1 MRAEDIVEWLHGQ
14 VQAKAQLRLDSRHV
28 EEGDVFFAC
37 PGFAGDGRQYIEN
50 AIAAG
55 AAAIVVHQ
63 PIPEALKK
71 GGLNVPVLEVPDLS
85 ARLGETAN
93 LWYGRPSESL
103 SVVAITGTNGKTSV
117 VQWVAAALNA
127 GGVPCGTIGTLG
139 ATLPDGTNLGGDLT
153 TPDVLSIHG
162 LMAEMREAGAQVVAI
177 EASSIGVAQGR
188 LDGLRLDIAGFTNLT
203 HDHVDYHGT
212 FDDYREAKF
221 ALFDWPGLRASVVN
235 ADDAAGRDLRA
246 RLSGRKCLSYSLQPG
261 AGADIVAQDIH
272 AGTHGLIFNMVRAG
286 ASAQVLT
293 HLIGQHNV
301 SNLLLVTGVLQELG
315 WSLSRTARI
324 LAELR
329 PVDGRLQII
338 EPESVSGLGAM
349 VVVDYAHTP
358 DALERALVAL
368 RGVAQVRGGSVVCVF
383 GCGGNRDRAK
393 RRLMGEVAERLADTV
408 VVTSDNPRDEAP
420 EDIAAE
426 ILLGMK
432 KQPVVELDRA
442 VAILETVW
450 RASPNDVVL
459 MAGKGHETYQET
471 QGHRSLF

>member
-1 MRAEDIVEWLHGQ
+1 
-14 VQAKAQLRLDSRHV
+14 
-28 EEGDVFFAC
+28 
-37 PGFAGDGRQYIEN
+37 
-50 AIAAG
+50 
-55 AAAIVVHQ
+55 
-63 PIPEALKK
+63 
-71 GGLNVPVLEVPDLS
+71 
-85 ARLGETAN
+85 
-93 LWYGRPSESL
+93 
-103 SVVAITGTNGKTSV
+103 
-117 VQWVAAALNA
+117 
-127 GGVPCGTIGTLG
+127 
-139 ATLPDGTNLGGDLT
+139 
-153 TPDVLSIHG
+153 
-162 LMAEMREAGAQVVAI
+162 
-177 EASSIGVAQGR
+177 
-188 LDGLRLDIAGFTNLT
+188 
-203 HDHVDYHGT
+203 
-212 FDDYREAKF
+212 
-221 ALFDWPGLRASVVN
+221 
-235 ADDAAGRDLRA
+235 
-246 RLSGRKCLSYSLQPG
+246 
-261 AGADIVAQDIH
+261 
-272 AGTHGLIFNMVRAG
+272 
-286 ASAQVLT
+286 
-293 HLIGQHNV
+293 
-301 SNLLLVTGVLQELG
+301 

-432 KQPVVELDRA
+432 TQPVVELDRA

-471 QGHRSLF
+471 QGHRSLFDDREWGRFALAWRGHHEINSDTRTLEAGQVFLALSGERFDGHEYVRQAGERGATAAI